1 MWGNAFSCMSG
12 MVFLHAAVDSVTR
25 TVVETVEKSERE
37 KKRDEVEDSIRARLK
52 GFCLIL
58 SFGIPSLV
66 FARYCCR
73 NVNPYFIILHYFVME
88 RYITRSCEQKVLETL
103 QRYPAVTVYGPRQ
116 AGKTTMVRHV
126 CPSFTYVN
134 LEQHGPQTLARHD
147 PDAFFLRYPEPV
159 ILDEIQNVPELIP
172 TIQARSVA
180 RGKKGQYV
188 LTGSRQ
194 IALVQSLVGRT
205 GLVWL
210 FPLSL
215 DELASGGYV
224 LDRNSQLLVG
234 GLPAVVSETTSPY
247 AYYQDY
253 ISLYLEKDVA
263 REGVKDLDRFAT
275 FMQLLAGRTGGLLDY
290 RDLGDITGVSSPTIK
305 SWMAI
310 LARSHLI
317 HMLTPYSG
325 NREKVLTQTPKVY
338 FCDTG
343 LVCGLLGIMTPDLLG
358 NDRLLGPLFET
369 MIVAEAYKMAYL
381 NRTER
386 FLHFSRNKRG
396 KEVDLIPSV

>member
-1 MWGNAFSCMSG
+1 M
-12 MVFLHAAVDSVTR
+12 
-25 TVVETVEKSERE
+25 
-37 KKRDEVEDSIRARLK
+37 
-52 GFCLIL
+52 
-58 SFGIPSLV
+58 
-66 FARYCCR
+66 
-73 NVNPYFIILHYFVME
+73 
-88 RYITRSCEQKVLETL
+88 
-103 QRYPAVTVYGPRQ
+103 
-116 AGKTTMVRHV
+116 
-126 CPSFTYVN
+126 
-134 LEQHGPQTLARHD
+134 
-147 PDAFFLRYPEPV
+147 
-159 ILDEIQNVPELIP
+159 
-172 TIQARSVA
+172 
-180 RGKKGQYV
+180 
-188 LTGSRQ
+188 
-194 IALVQSLVGRT
+194 
-205 GLVWL
+205 
-210 FPLSL
+210 
-215 DELASGGYV
+215 
-224 LDRNSQLLVG
+224 LVG

-386 FLHFSRNKRG
+386 FLHFFRNKRG